1 MPPNFPREALDS
13 AGTRSGT
20 FCESCGSLRIG
31 SSGRVKS
38 LSCFGMMMLALGT
51 AQVWRNGDL
60 YHDFAG
66 MKQAENMDVRIVG
79 CHGVLAP
86 RTTVLLG
93 CCWHKG

>member
-1 MPPNFPREALDS
+1 MPPNFAREALDS

-66 MKQAENMDVRIVG
+66 MKQAENMDVRI
-79 CHGVLAP
+79 A
-86 RTTVLLG
+86 TVCLRRARPCFSVVAG
-93 CCWHKG
+93 TKGEV